1 MVGIFERELKIWVKI
16 DDYVCLCFDL
26 LVIVNLWFYL
36 GFSWKDFDLL
46 DGGFIVYI
54 DGRKVGFKYVRCERR
69 VGMRFLI
76 IEIELG
82 LYWDSDIVVEY
93 DNLVIWY

>member
-69 VGMRFLI
+69 VGMRFLF

>member
-1 MVGIFERELKIWVKI
+1 MFERELKIWVKI

-69 VGMRFLI
+69 VGMRFLF

>member
-1 MVGIFERELKIWVKI
+1 MVGIFERKLKIWVKI

-69 VGMRFLI
+69 VGMRFLF